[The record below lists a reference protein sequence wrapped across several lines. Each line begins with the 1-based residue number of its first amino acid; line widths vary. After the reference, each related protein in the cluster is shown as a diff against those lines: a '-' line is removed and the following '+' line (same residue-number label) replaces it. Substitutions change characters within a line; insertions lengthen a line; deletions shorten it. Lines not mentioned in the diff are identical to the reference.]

1 MGWLN
6 RQKEETMNNQVLVNH
21 TDKLTF
27 QEWENIHKALKEEKK
42 AEKRYYTKQKVMGGI
57 LVACSILCPVLLQD
71 LTALFLLLPIGIAV
85 MATKEKVV

>member
-1 MGWLN
+1 
-6 RQKEETMNNQVLVNH
+6 MNNQVLVNH

-42 AEKRYYTKQKVMGGI
+42 AEKRYYTKQKAMGGM
-57 LVACSILCPVLLQD
+57 LVLASILCPVLLQD